1 MKTWLKILCPLL
13 LVAAMIYAGR
23 QWSGG
28 ELRRAVEQTRREL
41 RQQGFKTELTDF
53 NFTLPAD
60 ISARANTIVSAS
72 Q

>member
-28 ELRRAVEQTRREL
+28 ELLRAVVQTLREL
-41 RQQGFKTELTDF
+41 RQHGFKTERTDL
-53 NFTLPAD
+53 NFTLP
-60 ISARANTIVSAS
+60 S
-72 Q
+72 